1 MSDKQKVATVN
12 KIPSTTILNSLVAFN
27 GVSILGNALT
37 EFAIPWLI
45 LEMTGSPTY
54 VGLLLGF
61 KFIPV
66 FLSSIIGGGL
76 IDRFGSV
83 KVSQYSDFMNFF
95 AVALIPLLFAY
106 DQLDM
111 SLLVILIFFSAV
123 LDSPGRGAKDVIF
136 ANELDASGA
145 AREQANG
152 VNTLVESMMDLL
164 GPLLAGILIGLYGVI
179 NLLWF
184 DAFSFLIPIVG
195 LLLLQKRLVKPTPVE
210 NSQNLREFMAG
221 FTYIYQHKETLIIVI
236 LSAIISMSLSVLLFL
251 YLPIFANQI
260 LKSPV
265 DQGIIM
271 VFFAIGTM
279 SSTLLYT
286 FLGERFDYRNLLSFG
301 YTGLALTIMAINFAI
316 GIWAFAV
323 IIGIMGLFL
332 GFSGPLEATYLQRH
346 VPAKMRGRVFATYG
360 GLRQLLVPIS
370 MPIVGYYLEYVRPM
384 NDTPNVMLIMGIL
397 LFVVVVIYNF
407 RFRKKA

>member
-1 MSDKQKVATVN
+1 MIPR
-12 KIPSTTILNSLVAFN
+12 KILTNLISFN

-45 LEMTGSPTY
+45 LDMTGSPAY
-54 VGLLLGF
+54 VGILLGF

-83 KVSQYSDFMNFF
+83 KTSQYSDLLNFF
-95 AVALIPLLFAY
+95 AVGLIPLLFVY

-111 SLLVILIFFSAV
+111 SLLVILIFLSAI
-123 LDSPGRGAKDVIF
+123 LDSPGRSAKDVIF
-136 ANELDASGA
+136 ATQLDVSNV
-145 AREQANG
+145 AREKANG
-152 VNTLVESMMDLL
+152 FNSLVESAMDLC
-164 GPLLAGILIGLYGVI
+164 GPLLAGILISLYGVI

-184 DAFSFLIPIVG
+184 DAFSFLIPIIG
-195 LLLLQKRLVKPTPVE
+195 LLLLQKHLAKPPPQETT
-210 NSQNLREFMAG
+210 QNLREFLAG
-221 FTYIYQHKETLIIVI
+221 FRYIYQHKETAIIVI
-236 LSAIISMSLSVLLFL
+236 LSAIISMALSVLLFL

-260 LKSPV
+260 LQSPI

-271 VFFAIGTM
+271 VFFATGTM

-286 FLGERFDYRNLLSFG
+286 FLGNKFDYRNLLSFG
-301 YTGLALTIMAINFAI
+301 YAGLAFSIIAINFATSL
-316 GIWAFAV
+316 WPFAI

-332 GFSGPLEATYLQRH
+332 GFSGPLEATYLQKH
-346 VPAKMRGRVFATYG
+346 VPENLRGRVFATYG

-370 MPIVGYYLEYVRPM
+370 MPIVGLYLEYMRPM
-384 NDTPNVMLIMGIL
+384 NTAPNVMLYMGL
-397 LFVVVVIYNF
+397 LLLAMVLIYSIKF
-407 RFRKKA
+407 RR

>member
-1 MSDKQKVATVN
+1 MSKSRTVL
-12 KIPSTTILNSLVAFN
+12 ISLIGFN

-45 LEMTGSPTY
+45 LQMTGSPLY
-54 VGLLLGF
+54 VGILLGF

-83 KVSQYSDFMNFF
+83 KTSQYSDLLNFF
-95 AVALIPLLFAY
+95 AVALIPLLFIY

-111 SLLVILIFFSAV
+111 TFLVILIFLSAV
-123 LDSPGRGAKDVIF
+123 LDSPGRSAKDVIF
-136 ANELDASGA
+136 AHQLDQA
-145 AREQANG
+145 AVKRETYNG
-152 VNTLVESMMDLL
+152 FNSLVESSMDLL
-164 GPLLAGILIGLYGVI
+164 GPLLAGILISLYGVI

-184 DAFSFLIPIVG
+184 DAFSFLIPLIG
-195 LLLLQKRLVKPTPVE
+195 LIFLQKHL
-210 NSQNLREFMAG
+210 NLPKTKKNATDIKQFLAG
-221 FTYIYQHKETLIIVI
+221 FSYIFAHKELLIITL
-236 LSAIISMSLSVLLFL
+236 LSAIISMALSVLLFL
-251 YLPIFANQI
+251 YLPVFANQI
-260 LKSPV
+260 LKSPI

-271 VFFAIGTM
+271 VFFATGTM

-286 FLGERFDYRNLLSFG
+286 FLGDRFDYRNLLSFG
-301 YTGLALTIMAINFAI
+301 YTGLALSIVAINFATDM
-316 GIWAFAV
+316 WPFAI

-346 VPAKMRGRVFATYG
+346 VPDELRGRVFATYG

-370 MPIVGYYLEYVRPM
+370 MPIVGLYLEYVQPM
-384 NDTPNVMLIMGIL
+384 DAAPNVMLFMGVIL
-397 LFVVVVIYNF
+397 LAVVIIYSVKF
-407 RFRKKA
+407 RR

>member
-1 MSDKQKVATVN
+1 MSSSG
-12 KIPSTTILNSLVAFN
+12 KILTSLISFN

-45 LEMTGSPTY
+45 LDMTGSPAY
-54 VGLLLGF
+54 VGILLGF

-83 KVSQYSDFMNFF
+83 KTSQYSDLLNFF
-95 AVALIPLLFAY
+95 AVALIPLLFIY

-111 SLLVILIFFSAV
+111 SLLVILIFLSAV
-123 LDSPGRGAKDVIF
+123 LDSPGRSAKDVIF
-136 ANELDASGA
+136 ATQLDASDME
-145 AREQANG
+145 REKANG
-152 VNTLVESMMDLL
+152 YNSLVESAMDLC
-164 GPLLAGILIGLYGVI
+164 GPLLAGVLISLYGVI

-184 DAFSFLIPIVG
+184 DAFSFLIPIIG
-195 LLLLQKRLVKPTPVE
+195 LLLLQKHLAKPPHQE
-210 NSQNLREFMAG
+210 NTQNLREFLAG
-221 FTYIYQHKETLIIVI
+221 FGYIYQHKQTLIIVI
-236 LSAIISMSLSVLLFL
+236 LSAIISMALSVLLFL

-260 LKSPV
+260 LQSPI

-271 VFFAIGTM
+271 VFFASGTM

-286 FLGERFDYRNLLSFG
+286 FLGDRFDYRNMLSFG
-301 YTGLALTIMAINFAI
+301 YAGLALSIIAINFATSL
-316 GIWAFAV
+316 WPFAI

-332 GFSGPLEATYLQRH
+332 GFSGPLEATYLQKH
-346 VPAKMRGRVFATYG
+346 VPENLRGRVFATYG

-370 MPIVGYYLEYVRPM
+370 MPIVGLYLEYVRPM
-384 NDTPNVMLIMGIL
+384 NTAPNVMLYMGL
-397 LFVVVVIYNF
+397 LLLAVVGLYSLKF
-407 RFRKKA
+407 RR